1 MHVDAKI
8 GLAKSACMV
17 VQGHVEKL
25 CAATCSLLQ
34 AGTNPGYLSTFQK
47 ANQSLEQI
55 QKDLSD
61 YLSMKRAAFARFY
74 FLGDDELLEILA
86 QSKNPQAVQPHMS
99 KCFDGIKMLE
109 FGDDPSK
116 STSITAMLSAE
127 GERVPLGGNLKARG
141 GVEVWLASV
150 ELEMQRSLA
159 RAAKEG
165 LKSYELKD
173 RAEWILEQPAQL
185 VIVVSQIYWALDVVK
200 ALQAKGTAMH
210 EYYQVC
216 CTHPLTNT
224 DHGALPVAPS
234 CLLVSAS
241 RNQLH
246 QTLSELLDHLATEM
260 L

>member
-1 MHVDAKI
+1 VR
-8 GLAKSACMV
+8 
-17 VQGHVEKL
+17 
-25 CAATCSLLQ
+25 TLQ
-34 AGTNPGYLSTFQK
+34 AGTNPGYLSIFQK

-55 QKDLSD
+55 QKELSD

-109 FGDDPSK
+109 FGDEPSK
-116 STSITAMLSAE
+116 STSITAMVSAE

-165 LKSYELKD
+165 LKSYELKE
-173 RAEWILEQPAQL
+173 RTEWILEQPAQL
-185 VIVVSQIYWALDVVK
+185 VIVVSQIFWALDVVK
-200 ALQAKGTAMH
+200 ALHVKGTAMH
-210 EYYQVC
+210 EYHQVC
-216 CTHPLTNT
+216 CRFAQTSATY
-224 DHGALPVAPS
+224 DSVVAAQKWQPS
-234 CLLVSAS
+234 WQSDFKQ
-241 RNQLH
+241 N
-246 QTLSELLDHLATEM
+246 LSSVCSDCCSS
-260 L
+260 